1 LISKASIQTI
11 IDTARIEDVVGD
23 YVSLKRRGINMIGLC
38 PFHNERSPSFTVSP
52 NKGIYKCF
60 GCGKAG
66 NSVNFLMEHEHFTY
80 PEALRFLATKYQIP
94 IEETVDTKQ
103 SKEEEK
109 ALESLF
115 IINNFATEYF
125 TRNLIETEEGISI
138 GGSYFKERGFRK
150 DTIEKFNLG
159 YAINSYNAF
168 STEALKK
175 GYQKELLQQAG
186 LISENDRGIVDFFR
200 GRVMFPIH
208 NLSGKVIAFGGRIME
223 KNAKTAKYIN
233 SPETSIY
240 NKSKTLYGMHLA
252 RNSVRQ
258 KDECLLVEGYV
269 DVITMHQAGFENVV
283 ASSGTSL
290 TVEQVKLINRFTQNL
305 TILYDGDSAGIKAS
319 MRGIEIALNEG
330 LNVRVCSIPD
340 GDDPDSYLIKHGASA
355 MQNLLLINS
364 KNFLHFQ
371 AESLLA
377 NAGNDPVRKADVVNE
392 VVKNISLITDPI
404 KRSLFT
410 QDLSHIIH
418 ISEEVLIRQV
428 NKVRKNQVQ
437 KSLGMNSHESNDLMS
452 YSTKETYNEAQQTFS
467 LAGELLERDII
478 RILIECGDKEYDKDH
493 TVASFLYSELKGL
506 AWSDKA
512 AEWIYN
518 EFVNGLHNSQ
528 LPTHHDL
535 MMKEDKAIQ
544 KTIEDIV
551 TEKYSLSP
559 NWQDMHEIHTLEK
572 DKNYKRD
579 IENVLNRFK
588 LFHIELLIKQN
599 NEELKQAEKEK
610 NNVKLEECIRVKIN
624 LDNYRKD
631 IAKKNGIV
639 VSGIRL

>member
-1 LISKASIQTI
+1 MISKASIQTI

>member
-1 LISKASIQTI
+1 MISKASIQTI

-290 TVEQVKLINRFTQNL
+290 TVEQVKLINRFTHNL

-355 MQNLLLINS
+355 MQNLLLNNS

-371 AESLLA
+371 AESLLT

-410 QDLSHIIH
+410 QELSHIIQ

-437 KSLGMNSHESNDLMS
+437 KSLGMNSHESNDLMN
-452 YSTKETYNEAQQTFS
+452 YSSKETFNEVQQTFS
-467 LAGELLERDII
+467 LARELLERDII
-478 RILIECGDKEYDKDH
+478 RILIECGDKEYDKDN

-506 AWSDKA
+506 SWSDKA

-559 NWQDMHEIHTLEK
+559 NWQEMHEIHTLDK